1 MKKQM
6 WIKIDAQKGIIG
18 PQSVRGKEDTWIPYI
33 SYTGEIPSGK
43 TLGRKYEDHQVS
55 EILLDGPEQEEE
67 SVTITRLNRTQ
78 RNIFLQETTLQGWGD
93 KDYRDAQ
100 STETLTAWD
109 TYRQALRDFPTTHSE
124 FSTRKLKR
132 SEFPTKP
139 T

>member
-18 PQSVRGKEDTWIPYI
+18 PQSVRGREDTWIPYI

-43 TLGRKYEDHQVS
+43 RLGRNYEDHQVT
-55 EILLDGPEQEEE
+55 EILVDGPEPEEE
-67 SVTITRLNRTQ
+67 SVIIARSNRAR
-78 RNIFLQETTLQGWGD
+78 RNKFLQETTLQGWGD

-100 STETLTAWD
+100 TAETLTAWD
-109 TYRQALRDFPTTHSE
+109 NYRQALRDFPTTHSE
-124 FSTRKLKR
+124 FSTRNLNR
-132 SEFPTKP
+132 SEFPIKP